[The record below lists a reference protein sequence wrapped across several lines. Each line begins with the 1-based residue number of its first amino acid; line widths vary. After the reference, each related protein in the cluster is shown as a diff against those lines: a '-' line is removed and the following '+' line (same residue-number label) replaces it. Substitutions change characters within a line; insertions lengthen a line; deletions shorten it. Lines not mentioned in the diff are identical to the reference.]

1 MYQHLTL
8 LLRCWLYATI
18 STLVLFGALFHFDQH
33 PMKGDWLFMLQAMA
47 AVVMLSIPGIILYAL
62 LCVGL
67 AMLGVPP
74 YYQLAVRLISA
85 WIYCWPF
92 LGMAAMLLR
101 LQSLGF
107 ATIAGVSIGIIWH
120 WNSSRYGITLQSPNT
135 AS

>member
-1 MYQHLTL
+1 MQ
-8 LLRCWLYATI
+8 
-18 STLVLFGALFHFDQH
+18 S
-33 PMKGDWLFMLQAMA
+33 DWLFMLQAMA
-47 AVVMLSIPGIILYAL
+47 AVVMLSVPGIILYAL

-74 YYQLAVRLISA
+74 GYQLVVRLISA

-92 LGMAAMLLR
+92 LGMAAMMLR

-107 ATIAGVSIGIIWH
+107 ATLAGVSIGIIWH
-120 WNSSRYGITLQSPNT
+120 WHNSRHGITLQTPSS